1 MTGRRRTLLLALL
14 AVAVPLPA
22 LAASDQGLNPVAEA
36 TTLSVSTSLDSCGL
50 VGDQIVCQLSVSYNS
65 IPGATSYSATVTRAD
80 GSVVDYGGVGAGGT
94 SLWVP
99 YVGSGTYSVRITAYG
114 EPLEPDGEKP
124 VISTEISGAKA
135 DGKAETGKAEVG
147 GAGSLEAEAGP
158 RDDGGGEIAEADGTV
173 EATPSC
179 SETPPAPVAPEPVAP
194 APEPLPEPPPIDV
207 DPENPD
213 EDADGV
219 ADEQERVAY
228 DAAVAAQQAVEPVP
242 PAPAQVECPPTAP
255 ASP

>member
-22 LAASDQGLNPVAEA
+22 LAASQQSLNPVSQT

-50 VGDQIVCQLSVSYNS
+50 VDAQIICQLSVSYNS

-99 YVGSGTYSVRITAYG
+99 YVGSGNYSVRITAYG
-114 EPLEPDGEKP
+114 EPLAPEGEKT
-124 VISTEISGAKA
+124 VISTEVSGAKA
-135 DGKAETGKAEVG
+135 SGKGATETDQAEIGD
-147 GAGSLEAEAGP
+147 AGSVQSEAGP
-158 RDDGGGEIAEADGTV
+158 RGDGGGATVEADGAV
-173 EATPSC
+173 EATPAC
-179 SETPPAPVAPEPVAP
+179 SQATPPPAPPVTQ
-194 APEPLPEPPPIDV
+194 PLPEPPPIDV

-213 EDADGV
+213 EDSDGV
-219 ADEQERVAY
+219 ADDQERVAY
-228 DAAVAAQQAVEPVP
+228 DAAVAEQQAAESVP
-242 PAPAQVECPPTAP
+242 ELPESVDCAPTAP